1 MNNFNTS
8 ENNSIIYFE
17 EKLKNETDD
26 KFLNLPT
33 SLNGNLAFSSLD
45 FQKIEPSYFLTN
57 NLNNSSTDDKGE
69 HIIFERE
76 HDKNKFEKKKVFLF
90 DLSEEQKVQVEN
102 FKIRKIMQN
111 EMYLKK
117 NKVLKYIIHIF
128 LCDILKE
135 KPDDVY
141 EYAANYFTQPNLKQ
155 SILQKLKSMLTKS

>member
-1 MNNFNTS
+1 MK
-8 ENNSIIYFE
+8 NSV
-17 EKLKNETDD
+17 T
-26 KFLNLPT
+26 
-33 SLNGNLAFSSLD
+33 
-45 FQKIEPSYFLTN
+45 
-57 NLNNSSTDDKGE
+57 DKGE

>member
-57 NLNNSSTDDKGE
+57 NLNNSSTDG
-69 HIIFERE
+69 
-76 HDKNKFEKKKVFLF
+76 KNCAPLVVNRAKVTKKIKKK
-90 DLSEEQKVQVEN
+90 
-102 FKIRKIMQN
+102 FK
-111 EMYLKK
+111 L
-117 NKVLKYIIHIF
+117 
-128 LCDILKE
+128 
-135 KPDDVY
+135 
-141 EYAANYFTQPNLKQ
+141 
-155 SILQKLKSMLTKS
+155 